1 VNCPLATVHAAV
13 YYAMIGVLDP
23 HCPPNSGCYRPFSV
37 IAPEG
42 TVVNPRS
49 PGAVAARTN
58 CSQKIT
64 EAMLR
69 ALANVRPQSVTA
81 GSHGQITTCGISGV
95 DPDSGKRFVMIDIQG
110 GGAGQFRGALGPRRD
125 TRILADEVTLSR
137 YADRQ
142 KFSPFGVQGG
152 HDGLP
157 GKLIL
162 NPDTDREQ
170 PLKSKG
176 VTTLK
181 KGDVLSVRCP
191 GAGGFGDPA
200 KRDPAALAADRRDG
214 KVTS

>member
-1 VNCPLATVHAAV
+1 
-13 YYAMIGVLDP
+13 
-23 HCPPNSGCYRPFSV
+23 
-37 IAPEG
+37 
-42 TVVNPRS
+42 
-49 PGAVAARTN
+49 VAARTN

-110 GGAGQFRGALGPRRD
+110 GGAGARATKDGRDGQDSHLARFMNTPIEAAELEYPIRVERYELIPDSGGAGQFRGALGPRRD